1 MWVICGGGIVGL
13 SLAREAVLRGL
24 GPVLVL
30 EAEEDVGLH
39 ASGRNSGV
47 LHAGIYY
54 PPNSQ
59 KARFCLEGHRL
70 LRAYIQ
76 ERGLPLLA
84 TGKVVVARREEDL
97 PELEEIHRRATA
109 SGAPISWVDERELQE
124 LFPGARTVE
133 RALFTPLTATTLPHR
148 VMAAL
153 RQDLESMGVD
163 FRFGVR
169 CLGPAGP
176 GKLRTTAGVF
186 SFSRLINAAGM
197 GADRLAHAF
206 GVARHLRIL
215 PFQGIYY
222 RLHPRLAPRIPRNL
236 YPTPRRGL
244 PFLGVHFTPWPD
256 GRVWVGPTAI
266 PALGRKHY
274 GIVRGVDG
282 EALRILLREAVLF
295 VRDPAFRAHA
305 LLEVRKYLRPFFYA
319 DARSLFP
326 ELRPEDLLPER
337 RVGLRAQ
344 LVDVE
349 KGRLVMDYV
358 VMEDGDTLHILNA
371 VSPAF
376 TSAFAFARYLV
387 DRLTDA
393 SSS

>member
-13 SLAREAVLRGL
+13 AVAREAILRGA

-30 EAEEDVGLH
+30 EEEEDVGRH

-70 LRAYIQ
+70 LRAYIE

-97 PELEEIHRRATA
+97 PELEEIYRRATA
-109 SGAPISWVDERELQE
+109 NGAPISWVDEKELQE
-124 LFPGARTVE
+124 LFPGARTVG

-153 RQDLESMGVD
+153 RRDLEEMGVE

-169 CLGPAGP
+169 CLGPAGS
-176 GKLRTTAGVF
+176 GKLRTTAGAF
-186 SFSRLINAAGM
+186 AFSRFVNAAGM

-206 GVARHLRIL
+206 GIARHLRIL

-256 GRVWVGPTAI
+256 GQVWVGPTAI

-274 GIVRGVDG
+274 GILRGVDR
-282 EALRILLREAVLF
+282 EALAILFREAVLF

-305 LLEVRKYLRPFFYA
+305 LLEVRKYLRHFFYA
-319 DARSLFP
+319 DAQALFP

-344 LVDVE
+344 LVDV
-349 KGRLVMDYV
+349 KQGRLVMDYV
-358 VMEDGDTLHILNA
+358 VVEEGDTLHILNA

-376 TSAFAFARYLV
+376 TSAFAFARHLV
-387 DRLTDA
+387 DRLV
-393 SSS
+393 

>member
-13 SLAREAVLRGL
+13 AIAREVVLRGA

-30 EAEEDVGLH
+30 EEEEDVGRH

-70 LRAYIQ
+70 LRAYIE

-97 PELEEIHRRATA
+97 PELEEIYRRATA
-109 SGAPISWVDERELQE
+109 NGAPISWVDEKELQE

-133 RALFTPLTATTLPHR
+133 RALFTPLTATTLPRR

-153 RQDLESMGVD
+153 RRDLEEMGVA

-169 CLGPAGP
+169 CLGPAGS

-186 SFSRLINAAGM
+186 PFSRFVNAAGM

-206 GVARHLRIL
+206 GLARHLRIL

-222 RLHPRLAPRIPRNL
+222 RLHPRLAPRILRNL

-256 GRVWVGPTAI
+256 GQVWVGPTAI

-274 GIVRGVDG
+274 GILRGVDR
-282 EALRILLREAVLF
+282 EALAILLREVVLF

-305 LLEVRKYLRPFFYA
+305 LLEVRKYLRRFFYA
-319 DARSLFP
+319 DARALFP

-344 LVDVE
+344 LVDV
-349 KGRLVMDYV
+349 KRGRLVMDYV
-358 VMEDGDTLHILNA
+358 VVEDGDTLHILNA

-376 TSAFAFARYLV
+376 TSAFAFARHLV
-387 DRLTDA
+387 G
-393 SSS
+393 SGV